1 MVLVVDFYDS
11 FTYILAHYFENGGEQ
26 VEIVFHDHLIIESLS
41 NYSLVVL
48 SPGPGLPAEKV
59 NMFECIEYCQLHEV
73 PLFGVCLGFQAL
85 ALFKGGKLK
94 NQDKVMHGVST
105 RLSGI
110 SPKSFLFRGVK
121 NGSKVGLYHSWKVC
135 NLDEKY
141 LVAKSEAD
149 VPMALESIDDK
160 FLGVQFHPESIM
172 TESGMKIIENVINW
186 KNQIIAKNRPNSLKS
201 HTE

>member
-11 FTYILAHYFENGGEQ
+11 FTYNLAHYFENGGEK
-26 VEIVFHDHLIIESLS
+26 VEIVFHDHLIIGSLS

-59 NMFECIEYCQLHEV
+59 NMFECIEYCQLNDV

-85 ALFKGGKLK
+85 ALFKGGKLE

-105 RLSGI
+105 RLRGI
-110 SPKSFLFRGVK
+110 SPKSFLFRGIEDY
-121 NGSKVGLYHSWKVC
+121 SKVGLYHSWKVC

-141 LVAKSEAD
+141 VMAKSEVD
-149 VPMALESIDDK
+149 VPMALESMEDK

-201 HTE
+201 